1 MAKIVLSVDIDN
13 TRAEAKIKD
22 LEKRFQGLPSSL
34 SLKGVKVDEN
44 LIKGLETLK
53 STLSSIR
60 IDPNLTNSV
69 KALTEHYKQLGIVVR
84 DIAKEYSNLDIQQ
97 RNQQKIA
104 NSQASN
110 VETVRKGYANLIST
124 LKGLKGQYA
133 GGIFDDVEKQAQENF
148 RYVRSVSSVYET
160 VGTLTDEGIASVK
173 KYSQELK
180 KLQADLAQ
188 IKATNT
194 KIVSP
199 TPFTTTQ
206 AQQIPRLIKQYSTL
220 LTSLKNTEK
229 YYPKGTFDTFK
240 NDLMTGQT
248 RLNVLNTEFQT
259 TGTLS
264 ESSQTQLN
272 NLANGFNQLNAS
284 VAQTQSTL
292 KSTKG
297 GLSDIVSGFLKFQLS
312 AMLVMKPLQLIRSAL
327 SSINETLV
335 KTEDAVI
342 ALQRVLPSGSASD
355 SEISSRLYKIAA
367 DYGQTFD
374 NVSQIA
380 ENFAR
385 TGMSWADTIKA
396 TEAAVLAL
404 SVAELDAEE
413 ATNGLIA
420 ILSQFGLEASD
431 LETVIDKLNKTADN
445 FPVTT
450 EKILAA
456 LQRTGSAADNA
467 NLSLDQTIALITALS
482 KATGR
487 SGENIGTALNSLIQ
501 YSSKSSALDTFA
513 KLSEDSAKVVA
524 QYRQGGAT
532 ILDVWQQVSKEI
544 QNLKSDQADLLD
556 GYFNTDDGSAL
567 KEALDG
573 ELEDIYTE
581 LGGVYDTAN
590 TFRKNYFIALLGN
603 MDTVEQAIGTL
614 GNAAGYSQDENQK
627 YLDTYTAKLNT
638 LKAQWEDI
646 ANSEQGLL
654 GLKKFFIDVGS
665 TILTFTQ
672 SIGGLRTVLIALG
685 STIGSIF
692 GGKIIGSAIT
702 NIGKLVTS
710 FKTGEKSFKGL
721 LSTFGK
727 AINPI
732 KKFQSAT
739 QALRVAQEAQRVAT
753 EKQNLADS
761 IRNGNIVEGIT
772 LEQADTAAK
781 NAQTVATNA
790 AATATKAWG
799 LAIQTALGW
808 IGLLVTGVSM
818 IVGIV
823 QQVEADRQARIE
835 QQRRERE
842 ETIEQWEAIKDEAIA
857 FAELNNQYNEL
868 KNNSNKTAEQEKE
881 FLSVQESIV
890 KTLGYKA
897 VALKKLQEGTEEYQ
911 KKLEELTQAEMKR
924 YAMQAQNAAN
934 AAKGAFADSFSSIF
948 KGGNFSSIR
957 AAHAISPETK
967 IESPDSAFGIVDY
980 LAALVESL
988 YDNGYKDT
996 DTYSQLYKLFEQQEK
1011 SATDFLTAIAESKTW
1026 EYGYQNGLP
1035 KTQDEIN
1042 NIVNSVIEATG
1053 ATENWRDTIEGVVVE
1068 LTGFKPPKKEIENW
1082 SNDIT
1087 KVTGKYDKL
1096 ISKLEELRDLQKES
1110 TEWEEKKL
1118 AVMEAEQ
1125 ALENARNEATVRR
1138 FNQATGQW
1146 EWQTDEKEIAE
1157 AEKNLEQAQLDL
1169 QEAAYSNI
1177 IEQLKKGDAT
1187 NESILA
1193 ILQEVAPLLG
1203 ADNDFVDAVI
1213 NAFKDKTGV
1222 DITKPA
1228 ISNFDAAQN
1237 YINEKGLKESDRE
1250 KWTED
1255 KTFEKLYN
1263 ALTDEEKAK
1272 LKGKSYDSGGI
1283 ANGLGVMVK
1292 ATAQPETVND
1302 PELTRKILSP
1312 VSNAEFNRY
1321 VRDMGIMFERSHQY
1335 AQTPIIE
1342 RVGGAVDNRVNNSG
1356 QVIMN
1361 GVAIGSDKRGNSLD
1375 EILSLANIVPNV

>member
-1 MAKIVLSVDIDN
+1 MAKIVLQIVPKNKEAAQSVKLLN
-13 TRAEAKIKD
+13 AEA
-22 LEKRFQGLPSSL
+22 QTL
-34 SLKGVKVDEN
+34 SK
-44 LIKGLETLK
+44 
-53 STLSSIR
+53 TLSSIKVNK
-60 IDPNLTNSV
+60 NLTAQIN
-69 KALTEHYKQLGIVVR
+69 ALTKHYTALAKAAVRVNEATAKRQLI
-84 DIAKEYSNLDIQQ
+84 DS
-97 RNQQKIA
+97 KIA
-104 NSQASN
+104 TQEARTAT
-110 VETVRKGYANLIST
+110 EKARKLNQLKQEALLTEKTNTEISRQNNLNART
-124 LKGLKGQYA
+124 
-133 GGIFDDVEKQAQENF
+133 EKTT
-148 RYVRSVSSVYET
+148 Y
-160 VGTLTDEGIASVK
+160 
-173 KYSQELK
+173 
-180 KLQADLAQ
+180 DLARAKD
-188 IKATNT
+188 KA
-194 KIVSP
+194 
-199 TPFTTTQ
+199 
-206 AQQIPRLIKQYSTL
+206 
-220 LTSLKNTEK
+220 
-229 YYPKGTFDTFK
+229 
-240 NDLMTGQT
+240 
-248 RLNVLNTEFQT
+248 
-259 TGTLS
+259 
-264 ESSQTQLN
+264 
-272 NLANGFNQLNAS
+272 
-284 VAQTQSTL
+284 TQSTQ
-292 KSTKG
+292 KTTTATKQNTEVNKEHRQSI
-297 GLSDIVSGFLKFQLS
+297 LSMTRGIFEWQI
-312 AMLVMKPLQLIRSAL
+312 ATTLVMKPLRAL
-327 SSINETLV
+327 QDALASINETLV
-335 KTEDAVI
+335 KTEDSVI
-342 ALQRVLPSGSASD
+342 ALQRVLPQGSATD
-355 SEISSRLYKIAA
+355 GEISSRLYKIAQ

-404 SVAELDAEE
+404 NVAELDAEE
-413 ATNGLIA
+413 ATTGLVA
-420 ILSQFGLEASD
+420 ILSQFGLKASD

-513 KLSEDSAKVVA
+513 KLSEESAKVVA

-532 ILDVWQQVSKEI
+532 ILDVWRQVSKEI

-603 MDTVEQAIGTL
+603 MDTVEQAMGTL
-614 GNAAGYSQDENQK
+614 QGAAGYSQDENQK

-638 LKAQWEDI
+638 LQAKWQDI
-646 ANSEQGLL
+646 ANDEQGLL
-654 GLKKFFIDVGS
+654 GIKKDLLDIGS
-665 TILTFTQ
+665 GVLDI
-672 SIGGLRTVLIALG
+672 IKYAGGLKTVLIALG
-685 STIGSIF
+685 VIVSTIV
-692 GGKIIGSAIT
+692 
-702 NIGKLVTS
+702 L
-710 FKTGEKSFKGL
+710 SFKGEAIIATLTKIGTL
-721 LSTFGK
+721 LKSMTID
-727 AINPI
+727 AIPNAI
-732 KKFQSAT
+732 GAWKSFAKGISSA
-739 QALRVAQEAQRVAT
+739 
-753 EKQNLADS
+753 
-761 IRNGNIVEGIT
+761 G
-772 LEQADTAAK
+772 
-781 NAQTVATNA
+781 
-790 AATATKAWG
+790 
-799 LAIQTALGW
+799 TALQASLPL
-808 IGLLVTGVSM
+808 ITAVIIAISALDSA
-818 IVGIV
+818 IRRGI
-823 QQVEADRQARIE
+823 EEREEKERKAIE
-835 QQRRERE
+835 QQNEAIEKVNESVDAQKKEVAQMNEVASTVENLRKILDDSSQSE
-842 ETIEQWEAIKDEAIA
+842 EEKAKAQDKLLQIQNTLIDSNNSYKDSLDLTNGSLKEQLGLIEQLTTEQLKQKAKDFLETSDSEIEIAKNRLTSTSTTNTDMLFSSSGWLNSFDFRDVIDKAISGAGVGDIAYINEDNTYTLFDNYGKRVDKGFKKGFWNGIGELLGFGAAFDKASYAGEANAGFSFSGTVEQQIDAITKLRDYIAKNKDTLGLSSEEVVAITTELGNKLNELNSDEYKQAQLLAERAKATQDWLNGTIDEA
-857 FAELNNQYNEL
+857 EYL
-868 KNNSNKTAEQEKE
+868 KIVYGIEK
-881 FLSVQESIV
+881 
-890 KTLGYKA
+890 
-897 VALKKLQEGTEEYQ
+897 
-911 KKLEELTQAEMKR
+911 
-924 YAMQAQNAAN
+924 
-934 AAKGAFADSFSSIF
+934 D
-948 KGGNFSSIR
+948 
-957 AAHAISPETK
+957 IS
-967 IESPDSAFGIVDY
+967 
-980 LAALVESL
+980 
-988 YDNGYKDT
+988 
-996 DTYSQLYKLFEQQEK
+996 
-1011 SATDFLTAIAESKTW
+1011 
-1026 EYGYQNGLP
+1026 
-1035 KTQDEIN
+1035 
-1042 NIVNSVIEATG
+1042 
-1053 ATENWRDTIEGVVVE
+1053 
-1068 LTGFKPPKKEIENW
+1068 KEIGDQT
-1082 SNDIT
+1082 NDIT
-1087 KVTGKYDKL
+1087 KVKGAYDDL

-1146 EWQTDEKEIAE
+1146 EWQTDEKKIAE

-1335 AQTPIIE
+1335 AQAPIIE

-1356 QVIMN
+1356 QVFVEKVN
-1361 GVAIGSDKRGNSLD
+1361 VGSEHRDT
-1375 EILSLANIVPNV
+1375 ILSAFRLAPLMNNN

>member
-1 MAKIVLSVDIDN
+1 MAKIVLQIVPKNKEAAQSVKLLN
-13 TRAEAKIKD
+13 AEA
-22 LEKRFQGLPSSL
+22 QTL
-34 SLKGVKVDEN
+34 SK
-44 LIKGLETLK
+44 
-53 STLSSIR
+53 TLSSIKVNK
-60 IDPNLTNSV
+60 NLTAQIN
-69 KALTEHYKQLGIVVR
+69 ALTKHYTALAKAAVRVNEATAKRQLI
-84 DIAKEYSNLDIQQ
+84 DS
-97 RNQQKIA
+97 KIA
-104 NSQASN
+104 TQEARTAT
-110 VETVRKGYANLIST
+110 EKARKLNQLKQEALLTEKTNTEISRQNNLNART
-124 LKGLKGQYA
+124 
-133 GGIFDDVEKQAQENF
+133 EKTT
-148 RYVRSVSSVYET
+148 Y
-160 VGTLTDEGIASVK
+160 
-173 KYSQELK
+173 
-180 KLQADLAQ
+180 DLARAKD
-188 IKATNT
+188 KA
-194 KIVSP
+194 
-199 TPFTTTQ
+199 
-206 AQQIPRLIKQYSTL
+206 
-220 LTSLKNTEK
+220 
-229 YYPKGTFDTFK
+229 
-240 NDLMTGQT
+240 
-248 RLNVLNTEFQT
+248 
-259 TGTLS
+259 
-264 ESSQTQLN
+264 
-272 NLANGFNQLNAS
+272 
-284 VAQTQSTL
+284 TQSTQ
-292 KSTKG
+292 KTTTATKQNTEVNKEHRQSI
-297 GLSDIVSGFLKFQLS
+297 LSMTRGIFEWQI
-312 AMLVMKPLQLIRSAL
+312 ATTLVMKPLRAL
-327 SSINETLV
+327 QDALASINETLV
-335 KTEDAVI
+335 KTEDSVI
-342 ALQRVLPSGSASD
+342 ALQRVLPQGSATD
-355 SEISSRLYKIAA
+355 GEISSRLYKIAQ

-404 SVAELDAEE
+404 NVAELDAEE
-413 ATNGLIA
+413 ATTGLVA
-420 ILSQFGLEASD
+420 ILSQFGLKASD

-513 KLSEDSAKVVA
+513 KLSEESAKVVA

-532 ILDVWQQVSKEI
+532 ILDVWRQVSKEI

-603 MDTVEQAIGTL
+603 MDTVEQAMGTL
-614 GNAAGYSQDENQK
+614 QGAAGYSQDENQK

-638 LKAQWEDI
+638 LQAKWQDI
-646 ANSEQGLL
+646 ANDEQGLL
-654 GLKKFFIDVGS
+654 GIKKDLLDIGS
-665 TILTFTQ
+665 GVLDI
-672 SIGGLRTVLIALG
+672 IKYAGGLKTVLIALG
-685 STIGSIF
+685 VIVSTIV
-692 GGKIIGSAIT
+692 
-702 NIGKLVTS
+702 L
-710 FKTGEKSFKGL
+710 SFKGEAIIATLTKIGTL
-721 LSTFGK
+721 LKSMTID
-727 AINPI
+727 AIPNAI
-732 KKFQSAT
+732 GAWKSFAKGISSA
-739 QALRVAQEAQRVAT
+739 
-753 EKQNLADS
+753 
-761 IRNGNIVEGIT
+761 G
-772 LEQADTAAK
+772 
-781 NAQTVATNA
+781 
-790 AATATKAWG
+790 
-799 LAIQTALGW
+799 TALQASLPL
-808 IGLLVTGVSM
+808 ITAVIIAISALDSA
-818 IVGIV
+818 IRRGI
-823 QQVEADRQARIE
+823 EEREEKERKAIE
-835 QQRRERE
+835 QQNEAIEKVNESVDAQKKEVAQMNEVASTVENLRKILDDSSQSE
-842 ETIEQWEAIKDEAIA
+842 EEKAKAQDKLLQIQNTLIDSNNSYKDSLDLTNGSLKEQLGLIEQLTTEQLKQKAKDFLETSDSEIEIAKNRLTSTSTTNTDMLFSSSGWLNSFDFRDVIDKAISGAGVGDIAYINEDNTYTFLDNYVKRIGEGFKNGFWDGIGELLGFGTGFDKVSYVGEANAGFSFSGTVEQQIDAITKLRDYIAKNKDTLGLSSEEVVAITTELGNKLNELNSDEYKQAQLLVERAKATEDWLNGTIDEA
-857 FAELNNQYNEL
+857 EYL
-868 KNNSNKTAEQEKE
+868 KIVYGIEK
-881 FLSVQESIV
+881 
-890 KTLGYKA
+890 
-897 VALKKLQEGTEEYQ
+897 
-911 KKLEELTQAEMKR
+911 
-924 YAMQAQNAAN
+924 
-934 AAKGAFADSFSSIF
+934 D
-948 KGGNFSSIR
+948 
-957 AAHAISPETK
+957 IS
-967 IESPDSAFGIVDY
+967 
-980 LAALVESL
+980 
-988 YDNGYKDT
+988 
-996 DTYSQLYKLFEQQEK
+996 
-1011 SATDFLTAIAESKTW
+1011 
-1026 EYGYQNGLP
+1026 
-1035 KTQDEIN
+1035 
-1042 NIVNSVIEATG
+1042 
-1053 ATENWRDTIEGVVVE
+1053 
-1068 LTGFKPPKKEIENW
+1068 KEIGDQT
-1082 SNDIT
+1082 NDIT
-1087 KVTGKYDKL
+1087 KVKGAYDDL

-1146 EWQTDEKEIAE
+1146 EWQTDEKKIAE

-1335 AQTPIIE
+1335 AQAPIIE

>member
-1 MAKIVLSVDIDN
+1 MAKIVLTISANNKATESVRHLNKEIG
-13 TRAEAKIKD
+13 I
-22 LEKRFQGLPSSL
+22 
-34 SLKGVKVDEN
+34 
-44 LIKGLETLK
+44 LK
-53 STLSSIR
+53 STLPTIQVNK
-60 IDPNLTNSV
+60 NLTTQI
-69 KALTEHYKQLGIVVR
+69 KALTANYKEMRRVVK
-84 DIAKEYSNLDIQQ
+84 DTLKIETQQ
-97 RNQQKIA
+97 ATNQVKQQKAIKVST
-104 NSQASN
+104 SQI
-110 VETVRKGYANLIST
+110 KT
-124 LKGLKGQYA
+124 L
-133 GGIFDDVEKQAQENF
+133 EKH
-148 RYVRSVSSVYET
+148 Y
-160 VGTLTDEGIASVK
+160 
-173 KYSQELK
+173 
-180 KLQADLAQ
+180 ADLINT
-188 IKATNT
+188 IK
-194 KIVSP
+194 
-199 TPFTTTQ
+199 
-206 AQQIPRLIKQYSTL
+206 
-220 LTSLKNTEK
+220 SLEK
-229 YYPKGTFDTFK
+229 SYPKGTFENIKTQAQS
-240 NDLMTGQT
+240 NLSAVQGLTQGTANYEQEVQ
-248 RLNVLNTEFQT
+248 RLSAELQNF
-259 TGTLS
+259 
-264 ESSQTQLN
+264 QTQL
-272 NLANGFNQLNAS
+272 
-284 VAQTQSTL
+284 STTRAET
-292 KSTKG
+292 KSTHG
-297 GLSDIVSGFLKFQLS
+297 SLLDITSGFFNFQLG

-335 KTEDAVI
+335 KTEDSVI
-342 ALQRVLPSGSASD
+342 ALQRVLPSGSATD
-355 SEISSRLYKIAA
+355 GEISSRLYKIAQ

-404 SVAELDAEE
+404 NVAELDAEE

-513 KLSEDSAKVVA
+513 KLSEESAKVVA
-524 QYRQGGAT
+524 QYRQGSAT
-532 ILDVWQQVSKEI
+532 ILDVWRQVSKEI

-603 MDTVEQAIGTL
+603 MDTVKDAMGTL
-614 GNAAGYSQDENQK
+614 GSAAGYSQDENQK

-654 GLKKFFIDVGS
+654 GIKKAFVDIGS
-665 TILTFTQ
+665 AVLTFTQ
-672 SIGGLRTVLIALG
+672 GVGGLRTILFAVG

-702 NIGKLVTS
+702 NLSKLVTS
-710 FKTGEKSFKGL
+710 FKAGEKSFKGL
-721 LSTFGK
+721 LSTFGN

-739 QALRVAQEAQRVAT
+739 QALRIAQDAQRVAT
-753 EKQNLADS
+753 EKQNLVDS

-790 AATATKAWG
+790 AASATKAWG

-818 IVGIV
+818 VVGIV
-823 QQVEADRQARIE
+823 QQVEANRQARIE

-868 KNNSNKTAEQEKE
+868 KNNSSRTAEQEKE

-897 VALKKLQEGTEEYQ
+897 IALKKLQEGTAEYQ
-911 KKLEELTQAEMKR
+911 KKLEELTEAEIKR

-934 AAKGAFADSFSSIF
+934 AAKENFLSDGLSFTLVGLENLDDYFKKYEKELQDDLNKSGVSLDLQNFQKNGWQTAQGSFSMLEIYRKYLEAMYNNGLGNTKEYSDAF
-948 KGGNFSSIR
+948 K
-957 AAHAISPETK
+957 
-967 IESPDSAFGIVDY
+967 
-980 LAALVESL
+980 L
-988 YDNGYKDT
+988 YDEARKQSEEYLT
-996 DTYSQLYKLFEQQEK
+996 TQSQNEAWKYLQE
-1011 SATDFLTAIAESKTW
+1011 
-1026 EYGYQNGLP
+1026 NGLP
-1035 KTQDEIN
+1035 QTQEEIDS
-1042 NIVNSVIEATG
+1042 IVNSVLEATG

-1068 LTGFKPPKKEIENW
+1068 LTGFKPPKKEIDNW

-1087 KVTGKYDKL
+1087 KVTRKYDDL

-1146 EWQTDEKEIAE
+1146 EWQTDEKKIAE
-1157 AEKNLEQAQLDL
+1157 AEKNLDSAKENLSD
-1169 QEAAYSNI
+1169 AAYDEI
-1177 IEQLKKGDAT
+1177 IKMLENKTAT
-1187 NESILA
+1187 NEGLNELLNGLKAFLGDKFIDD
-1193 ILQEVAPLLG
+1193 IKEVIKQVA
-1203 ADNDFVDAVI
+1203 NVDLDKPIV
-1213 NAFKDKTGV
+1213 NKDKIET
-1222 DITKPA
+1222 TP
-1228 ISNFDAAQN
+1228 
-1237 YINEKGLKESDRE
+1237 EKE
-1250 KWTED
+1250 T
-1255 KTFEKLYN
+1255 
-1263 ALTDEEKAK
+1263 TDNKNDNTV
-1272 LKGKSYDSGGI
+1272 LGSSGGGGGGGGSRSRSYDNGGV
-1283 ANGLGVMVK
+1283 ANGLGYMHK
-1292 ATAQPETVND
+1292 ATAEPESVNN
-1302 PELTRKILSP
+1302 PELTKKILSP

-1335 AQTPIIE
+1335 AQAPIIE

-1356 QVIMN
+1356 QVFIQGVNIGTEKRDGIMD
-1361 GVAIGSDKRGNSLD
+1361 A
-1375 EILSLANIVPNV
+1375 LSLAPLMSNN

>member
-1 MAKIVLSVDIDN
+1 MAKIVLTINANNKATESVRHLNKEIG
-13 TRAEAKIKD
+13 I
-22 LEKRFQGLPSSL
+22 
-34 SLKGVKVDEN
+34 
-44 LIKGLETLK
+44 LK
-53 STLSSIR
+53 STLPTIQVNK
-60 IDPNLTNSV
+60 NLTAQINALTKHYTALAKAAVRVNEATTKRQIAEQRLVNEVKRGRTEDQRTLKV
-69 KALTEHYKQLGIVVR
+69 KAQKETAQLR
-84 DIAKEYSNLDIQQ
+84 L
-97 RNQQKIA
+97 
-104 NSQASN
+104 
-110 VETVRKGYANLIST
+110 
-124 LKGLKGQYA
+124 
-133 GGIFDDVEKQAQENF
+133 KQAQ
-148 RYVRSVSSVYET
+148 
-160 VGTLTDEGIASVK
+160 D
-173 KYSQELK
+173 
-180 KLQADLAQ
+180 
-188 IKATNT
+188 KA
-194 KIVSP
+194 
-199 TPFTTTQ
+199 
-206 AQQIPRLIKQYSTL
+206 
-220 LTSLKNTEK
+220 
-229 YYPKGTFDTFK
+229 
-240 NDLMTGQT
+240 
-248 RLNVLNTEFQT
+248 
-259 TGTLS
+259 
-264 ESSQTQLN
+264 
-272 NLANGFNQLNAS
+272 
-284 VAQTQSTL
+284 TQSTQ
-292 KSTKG
+292 KQTTATKQNTEVNKEHRQSI
-297 GLSDIVSGFLKFQLS
+297 LSMTRGIFEWQI
-312 AMLVMKPLQLIRSAL
+312 ATTLVMKPLRAL
-327 SSINETLV
+327 QDALASINETLV
-335 KTEDAVI
+335 KTEDSVI

-355 SEISSRLYKIAA
+355 SEISSRLYKIAQ

-404 SVAELDAEE
+404 NVAELDAEE

-513 KLSEDSAKVVA
+513 KLSEDTEKVVA
-524 QYRQGGAT
+524 KYRQGGAT
-532 ILDVWQQVSKEI
+532 ILDVWQAVSNEI
-544 QNLKSDQADLLD
+544 KNLKSEQADLLD
-556 GYFNTDDGSAL
+556 DYFATEDGNAL

-614 GNAAGYSQDENQK
+614 GSAEGYSQDENQK

-646 ANSEQGLL
+646 ANDENGLL
-654 GLKKFFIDVGS
+654 GLKKLLVDIGS

-721 LSTFGK
+721 LSTFGN

-732 KKFQSAT
+732 KKFQSAA

-808 IGLLVTGVSM
+808 IGLIVTAVSM
-818 IVGIV
+818 VVGIV
-823 QQVEADRQARIE
+823 QKVKANKQARIE

-842 ETIEQWEAIKDEAIA
+842 EIIEQWEAIKDEALA

-868 KNNSNKTAEQEKE
+868 KNNSSRTAEQEKE
-881 FLSVQESIV
+881 FLSVQENIV
-890 KTLGYKA
+890 KALGYKA

-924 YAMQAQNAAN
+924 YAMQAQSAAN
-934 AAKGAFADSFSSIF
+934 AAEENFLLDRTSFASEGNENLDDYFGKYKKYIQDDLNKSGVSLDLQNFQSSGWQTPQGAFSMLEIYRKYLEAMYDNGFGETEEYSNAF
-948 KGGNFSSIR
+948 KLYDEARKRSEEYLTAQSQNEAWKYLKENGLPQTQKDI
-957 AAHAISPETK
+957 
-967 IESPDSAFGIVDY
+967 DGIVD
-980 LAALVESL
+980 
-988 YDNGYKDT
+988 
-996 DTYSQLYKLFEQQEK
+996 
-1011 SATDFLTAIAESKTW
+1011 AIIK
-1026 EYGYQNGLP
+1026 
-1035 KTQDEIN
+1035 
-1042 NIVNSVIEATG
+1042 ATG

-1068 LTGFKPPKKEIENW
+1068 LTGFKPPKKEIDDW

-1087 KVTGKYDKL
+1087 KVTGKYDDL

-1146 EWQTDEKEIAE
+1146 EWQTDEKKIAE

-1177 IEQLKKGDAT
+1177 IEQLKEQTAT
-1187 NESILA
+1187 NDSILA
-1193 ILQEVAPLLG
+1193 ILKEVAPLLG
-1203 ADNDFVDAVI
+1203 EDFSNAVQ
-1213 NAFKDKTGV
+1213 NAIKDKTGV

-1255 KTFEKLYN
+1255 KTFEKLFN
-1263 ALTDEEKAK
+1263 ALTDEEKSK
-1272 LKGKSYDSGGI
+1272 LKGKSYDSGGV

-1292 ATAQPETVND
+1292 ATNRPESVNN
-1302 PELTRKILSP
+1302 PELTKKILSP

-1335 AQTPIIE
+1335 AQAPIIE

-1356 QVIMN
+1356 QVFIQ
-1361 GVAIGSDKRGNSLD
+1361 GVNVGTEKRDGILD
-1375 EILSLANIVPNV
+1375 ALSLAPLMSNN

>member
-1 MAKIVLSVDIDN
+1 MAKIVLQIVPKNKEAAQSVKLLN
-13 TRAEAKIKD
+13 AEA
-22 LEKRFQGLPSSL
+22 QTL
-34 SLKGVKVDEN
+34 SK
-44 LIKGLETLK
+44 
-53 STLSSIR
+53 TLSSIKVNK
-60 IDPNLTNSV
+60 NLTAQIN
-69 KALTEHYKQLGIVVR
+69 ALTKHYTALAKAAVRVNEATAKRQLI
-84 DIAKEYSNLDIQQ
+84 DS
-97 RNQQKIA
+97 KIA
-104 NSQASN
+104 TQEARTAT
-110 VETVRKGYANLIST
+110 EKARKLNQLKQEALLTEKTNTEISRQNNLNART
-124 LKGLKGQYA
+124 
-133 GGIFDDVEKQAQENF
+133 EKTT
-148 RYVRSVSSVYET
+148 Y
-160 VGTLTDEGIASVK
+160 
-173 KYSQELK
+173 
-180 KLQADLAQ
+180 DLARAKD
-188 IKATNT
+188 KA
-194 KIVSP
+194 
-199 TPFTTTQ
+199 
-206 AQQIPRLIKQYSTL
+206 
-220 LTSLKNTEK
+220 
-229 YYPKGTFDTFK
+229 
-240 NDLMTGQT
+240 
-248 RLNVLNTEFQT
+248 
-259 TGTLS
+259 
-264 ESSQTQLN
+264 
-272 NLANGFNQLNAS
+272 
-284 VAQTQSTL
+284 TQSTQ
-292 KSTKG
+292 KTTTATKQNTEVNKEHRQSI
-297 GLSDIVSGFLKFQLS
+297 LSMTRGIFEWQI
-312 AMLVMKPLQLIRSAL
+312 ATTLVMKPLRAL
-327 SSINETLV
+327 QDALASINETLV
-335 KTEDAVI
+335 KTEDSVI
-342 ALQRVLPSGSASD
+342 ALQRVLPQGSATD
-355 SEISSRLYKIAA
+355 GEISSRLYKIAQ

-404 SVAELDAEE
+404 NVAELDAEE
-413 ATNGLIA
+413 ATTGLVA
-420 ILSQFGLEASD
+420 ILSQFGLKASD

-513 KLSEDSAKVVA
+513 KLSEESAKVVA

-532 ILDVWQQVSKEI
+532 ILDVWRQVSKEI

-603 MDTVEQAIGTL
+603 MDTVEQAMGTL
-614 GNAAGYSQDENQK
+614 QGAAGYSQDENQK

-638 LKAQWEDI
+638 LQAKWQDI
-646 ANSEQGLL
+646 ANDEQGLL
-654 GLKKFFIDVGS
+654 GIKKDLLDIGS
-665 TILTFTQ
+665 GVLDI
-672 SIGGLRTVLIALG
+672 IKYAGGLKTVLIALG
-685 STIGSIF
+685 VIVSTIV
-692 GGKIIGSAIT
+692 
-702 NIGKLVTS
+702 L
-710 FKTGEKSFKGL
+710 SFKGEAIIATLTKIGTL
-721 LSTFGK
+721 LKSMTID
-727 AINPI
+727 AIPNAI
-732 KKFQSAT
+732 GAWKSFAKGISSA
-739 QALRVAQEAQRVAT
+739 
-753 EKQNLADS
+753 
-761 IRNGNIVEGIT
+761 G
-772 LEQADTAAK
+772 
-781 NAQTVATNA
+781 
-790 AATATKAWG
+790 
-799 LAIQTALGW
+799 TALQASLPL
-808 IGLLVTGVSM
+808 ITAVIIAISALDSA
-818 IVGIV
+818 IRRGI
-823 QQVEADRQARIE
+823 EEREEKERKAIE
-835 QQRRERE
+835 QQNEAIEKVNESVDAQKKEVAQMNEVASTVENLRKILDDSSQSE
-842 ETIEQWEAIKDEAIA
+842 EEKAKAQDKLLQIQNTLIDSNNSYKDSLDLTNGSLKEQLGLIEQLTTEQLKQKAKDFLETSDSEIEIAKNRLTSTSTTNTDMLFSSSGWLNSFDFRDVIDKAISGAGVGDIAYINEDNTYTFLDNYVKRIGEGFKNGFWDGIGELLGFGTGFDKVSYVGEANAGFSFSGTVEQQIDAITKLRDYIAKNKDTLGLSSEEVVAITTELGNKLNELNSDEYKQAQLLVERAKATEDWLNGTIDEA
-857 FAELNNQYNEL
+857 EYL
-868 KNNSNKTAEQEKE
+868 KIVYGIEK
-881 FLSVQESIV
+881 
-890 KTLGYKA
+890 
-897 VALKKLQEGTEEYQ
+897 
-911 KKLEELTQAEMKR
+911 
-924 YAMQAQNAAN
+924 
-934 AAKGAFADSFSSIF
+934 D
-948 KGGNFSSIR
+948 
-957 AAHAISPETK
+957 IS
-967 IESPDSAFGIVDY
+967 
-980 LAALVESL
+980 
-988 YDNGYKDT
+988 
-996 DTYSQLYKLFEQQEK
+996 
-1011 SATDFLTAIAESKTW
+1011 
-1026 EYGYQNGLP
+1026 
-1035 KTQDEIN
+1035 
-1042 NIVNSVIEATG
+1042 
-1053 ATENWRDTIEGVVVE
+1053 
-1068 LTGFKPPKKEIENW
+1068 KEIGDQT
-1082 SNDIT
+1082 NDIT
-1087 KVTGKYDKL
+1087 KVKGAYDDL

-1146 EWQTDEKEIAE
+1146 EWQTDEKKIAE

-1335 AQTPIIE
+1335 AQAPIIE

-1356 QVIMN
+1356 QVFVEKVN
-1361 GVAIGSDKRGNSLD
+1361 VGSEHRDT
-1375 EILSLANIVPNV
+1375 ILSAFRLAPLMNNN

>member
-1 MAKIVLSVDIDN
+1 MAKIVLTINANNKATESVRHLNKEIG
-13 TRAEAKIKD
+13 I
-22 LEKRFQGLPSSL
+22 
-34 SLKGVKVDEN
+34 
-44 LIKGLETLK
+44 LK
-53 STLSSIR
+53 STLPTIQVNR
-60 IDPNLTNSV
+60 NLTAQIN
-69 KALTEHYKQLGIVVR
+69 ALTKHYKAVADAHAKITANSNKQAIADEKLKQQQSKTALA
-84 DIAKEYSNLDIQQ
+84 IAKENTELERQNKIKAQTESITNRTARAKEKDAQSIKLTISQT
-97 RNQQKIA
+97 QKL
-104 NSQASN
+104 
-110 VETVRKGYANLIST
+110 VK
-124 LKGLKGQYA
+124 QYA
-133 GGIFDDVEKQAQENF
+133 DLLNQINAIEKS
-148 RYVRSVSSVYET
+148 Y
-160 VGTLTDEGIASVK
+160 K
-173 KYSQELK
+173 
-180 KLQADLAQ
+180 
-188 IKATNT
+188 
-194 KIVSP
+194 
-199 TPFTTTQ
+199 
-206 AQQIPRLIKQYSTL
+206 
-220 LTSLKNTEK
+220 
-229 YYPKGTFDTFK
+229 KGTFDKLK
-240 NDLMTGQT
+240 NDVSSYFNDVKGLDDSLKSGTITQEDYNRRIIQATASLQGFKTEMATT
-248 RLNVLNTEFQT
+248 RTESKNLH
-259 TGTLS
+259 GTL
-264 ESSQTQLN
+264 
-272 NLANGFNQLNAS
+272 
-284 VAQTQSTL
+284 
-292 KSTKG
+292 K
-297 GLSDIVSGFLKFQLS
+297 DIVSGFFNFQLG
-312 AMLVMKPLQLIRSAL
+312 AMLVMKPLQMIRSAL

-335 KTEDAVI
+335 KTEDSVI
-342 ALQRVLPSGSASD
+342 ALQRVLPQGSATNG
-355 SEISSRLYKIAA
+355 EISSRLYKIAQ

-404 SVAELDAEE
+404 NVAELDATE
-413 ATNGLIA
+413 ASEGLIS
-420 ILSQFGLEASD
+420 ILTQFDMSTAQLT
-431 LETVIDKLNKTADN
+431 ETVDKLNKAADN
-445 FPVTT
+445 NPVTT
-450 EKILAA
+450 EKLLKA
-456 LQRTGSAADNA
+456 LQRTGAAAKNA
-467 NLSLDQTIALITALS
+467 NINLDDTIGIITTLS
-482 KATGR
+482 KATNR
-487 SGENIGTALNSLIQ
+487 SGENLGTAINSLIQ
-501 YSSKSSALDTFA
+501 FSSKASSLDTFA
-513 KLSEDSAKVVA
+513 KLGGSVETAVEKYRAGAGSILEIWEKLSEVIKN
-524 QYRQGGAT
+524 RQGDAES
-532 ILDVWQQVSKEI
+532 ILGGDLFGDEEWAGLNAE
-544 QNLKSDQADLLD
+544 LKA
-556 GYFNTDDGSAL
+556 
-567 KEALDG
+567 
-573 ELEDIYTE
+573 E
-581 LGGVYDTAN
+581 LGESYADITDIYDTAS
-590 TFRKNYFIALLGN
+590 TFRKNYFIALLNDMENVKKVSG
-603 MDTVEQAIGTL
+603 EIA
-614 GNAAGYSQDENQK
+614 NANGYSQDENQK
-627 YLDTYTAKLNT
+627 YLDTYTAKLNS
-638 LKAQWEDI
+638 LQAQWQTLIADENGILAIKKAFVDI
-646 ANSEQGLL
+646 
-654 GLKKFFIDVGS
+654 GS
-665 TILTFTQ
+665 AVLTFTN
-672 SIGGLRTVLIALG
+672 SIGGLRTVLIAVG

-710 FKTGEKSFKGL
+710 FRTGEKSFKGL
-721 LSTFGK
+721 LSTFGN

-739 QALRVAQEAQRVAT
+739 QALRVAQEAQIVAT

-818 IVGIV
+818 VVGIV

-857 FAELNNQYNEL
+857 FAELNEQYNEL
-868 KNNSNKTAEQEKE
+868 KNNSSKTAEQEKE

-911 KKLEELTQAEMKR
+911 KKLEELTQAEIKR
-924 YAMQAQNAAN
+924 YAMQAQSAAN
-934 AAKGAFADSFSSIF
+934 AAEENFLSDRISFSLVG
-948 KGGNFSSIR
+948 KEKLGGYFGKYQKDIQDDLNKNNVSLDIENFQKNGWQTSEGSFSLLEIYR
-957 AAHAISPETK
+957 K
-967 IESPDSAFGIVDY
+967 Y
-980 LAALVESL
+980 LEAM
-988 YDNGYKDT
+988 YDNGLGDT
-996 DTYSQLYKLFEQQEK
+996 KEYSDAFKLYDEARKQSEEY
-1011 SATDFLTAIAESKTW
+1011 LTTQAQNEAWKYLS
-1026 EYGYQNGLP
+1026 QNGLP
-1035 KTQDEIN
+1035 QTQEEIDS
-1042 NIVNSVIEATG
+1042 IVNTVIKATG

-1068 LTGFKPPKKEIENW
+1068 LTGFEPPKKGIDDW

-1087 KVTGKYDKL
+1087 KVTGKYDDL

-1146 EWQTDEKEIAE
+1146 EWQTDEKKIAE
-1157 AEKNLEQAQLDL
+1157 AEKNLEQAQLNL

-1177 IEQLKKGDAT
+1177 IEQLENETAT

-1255 KTFEKLYN
+1255 KTFEKLFN
-1263 ALTDEEKAK
+1263 ALTDEEKSK

-1283 ANGLGVMVK
+1283 ANGLGFMAK

-1302 PELTRKILSP
+1302 PELTKKILSP